1 MSYFGLTR
9 DNNLSD
15 LSNANEAWTNL
26 ADGLSYSY
34 GAVRANYVVNSA
46 VIAQTDKS
54 NVVVT
59 AASGVSLS
67 YGSQYVYQI
76 TEQAGVAIPFP
87 FAYLRAANTSASY
100 TNLERRLNVANGPI
114 VGSILLKAGSHS
126 YVGMAIRPA
135 NGGAFFKETNYPF
148 LGIDLRTGQ
157 FQDAFSNKK
166 SYELMGVHEEDDG
179 WWRVSMSSICQQ
191 AYSTA
196 AIDLIFLQQG
206 NLAVVPNATSIDG
219 SKFFYAALPQIEP
232 GHEPSPVIITVND
245 QPVARQTVASSFATL
260 DFTGDDVAA
269 IAGLS
274 EVGSQNVLQIKTLL
288 NPAQPRLTGLQVS
301 GQVMTA
307 SGANLLSTSSP
318 LSSGNYFLSGL
329 VASGYQVGG
338 NPIGSV
344 SGSPFSGSTALVPL
358 RVGPLVPQSWKV
370 NTTFASGAL
379 ANPTVAIPIEY
390 NGFYVTIVAGQS

>member
-1 MSYFGLTR
+1 M
-9 DNNLSD
+9 
-15 LSNANEAWTNL
+15 
-26 ADGLSYSY
+26 
-34 GAVRANYVVNSA
+34 
-46 VIAQTDKS
+46 
-54 NVVVT
+54 
-59 AASGVSLS
+59 
-67 YGSQYVYQI
+67 
-76 TEQAGVAIPFP
+76 
-87 FAYLRAANTSASY
+87 
-100 TNLERRLNVANGPI
+100 
-114 VGSILLKAGSHS
+114 
-126 YVGMAIRPA
+126 
-135 NGGAFFKETNYPF
+135 
-148 LGIDLRTGQ
+148 
-157 FQDAFSNKK
+157 
-166 SYELMGVHEEDDG
+166 
-179 WWRVSMSSICQQ
+179 
-191 AYSTA
+191 
-196 AIDLIFLQQG
+196 
-206 NLAVVPNATSIDG
+206 
-219 SKFFYAALPQIEP
+219 
-232 GHEPSPVIITVND
+232 
-245 QPVARQTVASSFATL
+245 
-260 DFTGDDVAA
+260 AA